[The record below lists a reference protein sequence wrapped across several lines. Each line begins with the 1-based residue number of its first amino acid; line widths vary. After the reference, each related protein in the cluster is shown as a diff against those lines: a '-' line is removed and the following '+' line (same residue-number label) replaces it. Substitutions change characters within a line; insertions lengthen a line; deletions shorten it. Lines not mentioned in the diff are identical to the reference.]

1 MFGREKQECIHILIT
16 QPSIFLDSLPEV
28 YATSRPLENIMKLSI
43 GRKHTQIMSCPF
55 QRRWT
60 MLSTEKNKN
69 ILLIAGG
76 TTILSMG
83 SGTAKI
89 ERYLWQVLEL

>member
-1 MFGREKQECIHILIT
+1 
-16 QPSIFLDSLPEV
+16 
-28 YATSRPLENIMKLSI
+28 
-43 GRKHTQIMSCPF
+43 
-55 QRRWT
+55 

-76 TTILSMG
+76 TAILSMG
-83 SGTAKI
+83 IGTAKI